1 MTKLMGVLVAMV
13 LLALP
18 SAALAAHGNNRVRG
32 YGSGPAVLA
41 ALQQCNQEQTQA
53 GKPAFQQKYGEHA
66 FRSCVRQH
74 LAADR
79 AAAQACRGERMA
91 MGVPAFRQK
100 YGTPNALVRCIRSKT
115 G

>member
-1 MTKLMGVLVAMV
+1 MTKLMGVVVAMM

-18 SAALAAHGNNRVRG
+18 SAALAAHGKNRVRG

-41 ALQQCNQEQTQA
+41 ALQQCNQERTQA

-66 FRSCVRQH
+66 FRSSSGH

-79 AAAQACRGERMA
+79 AAAQACRGERKA

>member
-1 MTKLMGVLVAMV
+1 MTKLMGVLVAMM

-18 SAALAAHGNNRVRG
+18 SAALAAHGKNRVRG

-53 GKPAFQQKYGEHA
+53 GKPAFQQKYGTHA

-79 AAAQACRGERMA
+79 AAAQACRGERKA